1 MSLSAGR
8 LRHRI
13 TIEKQIPGSRDPE
26 TGLASATRWSAVVED
41 LAAEVV
47 PVSVREFIAAQ
58 SMQSQIVARITIRY
72 RDGLDAT
79 MRIKHRGKIY
89 NPQGWL
95 PDPDSG
101 LEYLTAPCSQG
112 VNAGD

>member
-13 TIEKQIPGSRDPE
+13 TIEKQVAGQQDPV
-26 TGLASATRWSAVVED
+26 TGYSKTKWVVFAED
-41 LAAEVV
+41 IAAEVAA
-47 PVSVREFIAAQ
+47 VSVREFVASQ
-58 SMQSQIVARITIRY
+58 VMQSQVIARITVRY
-72 RDGLDAT
+72 REGLDAT
-79 MRIKHRGKIY
+79 MRILHRGKIY

-101 LEYLTAPCSQG
+101 LEYLTAPCSEG
-112 VNAGD
+112 VNSGE